1 MGPWRRGVEGTALGS
16 PGPSEEPQRF
26 LQAAGHV
33 VCRCPELGSTPASV
47 CICVCTVRRACLC
60 RCTAAPLVRG
70 GCVPGPPVDA
80 RNRGQRQTPRALG
93 PAVHVRVGHRT
104 RGTATTS
111 DHAMSSVTSY
121 VVWSPAT
128 RQRMVLCVRHGRTG
142 QQGAQSRGHHAAQRS
157 PQFKMNGFI
166 SGVSHLLCLGP
177 GRV

>member
-16 PGPSEEPQRF
+16 PGPSEEPQCF

-47 CICVCTVRRACLC
+47 CICVRAVRRACLC

-111 DHAMSSVTSY
+111 DHAMSSRDKLRGVAPCRTAARGA
-121 VVWSPAT
+121 VCPA
-128 RQRMVLCVRHGRTG
+128 RTHWTEG
-142 QQGAQSRGHHAAQRS
+142 GSVPGHHAAQRS